1 MRELFILM
9 LVQMD
14 IEATQFVHAGDPPHD
29 FTCKQSKPIL
39 CGADIARE
47 RSRNFQGR
55 VCVWKKSY
63 KEIRL
68 I

>member
-1 MRELFILM
+1 MRELFILV

-29 FTCKQSKPIL
+29 FTCKQSKLIL

-47 RSRNFQGR
+47 RSRNF
-55 VCVWKKSY
+55 
-63 KEIRL
+63 
-68 I
+68 